1 MANTLQFDLVS
12 PERKLASVQATE
24 VQIPG
29 TDGDMTA
36 MEGHAATI
44 TTLRPGILKVI
55 GPQGTQAFAV
65 TGGFAE
71 IGASAV
77 TVLAERA
84 IPTEWRGIRILNWH
98 RPLQAYLSGLLAAG
112 FELRHF
118 DEPGGPGAGRTARAL
133 PEGCISFNLGG
144 SLGVPRRFPGS
155 IPAQLRQSL

>member
-29 TDGDMTA
+29 ADGDLTA

-44 TTLRPGILKVI
+44 TTLRPGILKAVSA
-55 GPQGTQAFAV
+55 QGTLAFAV

-71 IGASAV
+71 ITSAGI

-84 IPTEWRGIRILNWH
+84 IPVDD
-98 RPLQAYLSGLLAAG
+98 LSGTVLDAMVQEARDLAA
-112 FELRHF
+112 LAPA
-118 DEPGGPGAGRTARAL
+118 DMKDTAEKTLQDILA
-133 PEGCISFNLGG
+133 
-144 SLGVPRRFPGS
+144 
-155 IPAQLRQSL
+155 LRQHTAH

>member
-1 MANTLQFDLVS
+1 MANTLHFDLVS
-12 PERKLASVQATE
+12 PERKLASVTATE
-24 VQIPG
+24 VSIPAAA
-29 TDGDMTA
+29 GDMTA

-84 IPTEWRGIRILNWH
+84 TPVEELTGT
-98 RPLQAYLSGLLAAG
+98 LLDDLVDEARELAKVALADGRDDAEKLVNDMVALKVAAG
-112 FELRHF
+112 H
-118 DEPGGPGAGRTARAL
+118 
-133 PEGCISFNLGG
+133 
-144 SLGVPRRFPGS
+144 
-155 IPAQLRQSL
+155 